1 MITLSPFKIS
11 IFLNCPLRYKFHYID
26 KLYKKYKKERNY
38 LSFGDSLH
46 RTLRDF
52 FKIEIEER
60 SYENLEKIYRKNWL
74 RKGYASLEEERE
86 WGLKGIKILK
96 RFYQLEDF
104 RVKPFLL
111 EKSLYSYYHSFRL
124 FGRIDRADLIE
135 KEQVIIIDYK
145 TGKIKEESEMVNKL
159 AAAIYKFLLEKNY
172 RKKVV
177 KVINYYLLSQKRV
190 FYTFTEEEFKN
201 YLQLIENIGLAIL
214 KEKDFLPKKSS
225 LCKYCDFIEICSANN
240 G

>member
-52 FKIEIEER
+52 FKIGVEER
-60 SYENLEKIYRKNWL
+60 NFENLEKIYRKNWL
-74 RKGYASLEEERE
+74 RKGYASLEEEKE

-104 RVKPFLL
+104 KVKPFLL
-111 EKSLYSYYHSFRL
+111 EKSLHSYYRSFRL
-124 FGRIDRADLIE
+124 FGRIDRADLINE
-135 KEQVIIIDYK
+135 EQVIIIDYK
-145 TGKIKEESEMVNKL
+145 TGKIKEESEIVNKL

-172 RKKVV
+172 HKKVL
-177 KVINYYLLSQKRV
+177 KVINYYLLSQKKV
-190 FYTFTEEEFKN
+190 FYTFSEEEFKN

-214 KEKDFLPKKSS
+214 KAKDFPFKKSS
-225 LCKYCDFIEICSANN
+225 LCKYCDFIEICPGNN